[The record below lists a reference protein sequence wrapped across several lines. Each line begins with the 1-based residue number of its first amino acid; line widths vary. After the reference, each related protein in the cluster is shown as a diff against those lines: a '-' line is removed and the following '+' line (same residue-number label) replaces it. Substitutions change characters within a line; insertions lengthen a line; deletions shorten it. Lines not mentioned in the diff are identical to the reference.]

1 MSTVPIAAPLWPGQR
16 LTRDEFLR
24 RWEAL
29 PEVKRAELIGGLVYM
44 ASPVTADHARRDS
57 LLITWLG
64 VYAAST
70 PGCKAGNNCTWIMLD
85 SAPQPDADLTI
96 APESGG
102 QSGLDGRYCTGAPE
116 LAVEVSMSTPGYDF
130 GAKLALYQRA
140 GVREYLTVA
149 LNPPRITWRAWTADG
164 YVQIPPDAGG
174 ILRSR
179 VFPGLWLDV
188 EAALASDSAK
198 TLATLQRG
206 IESPEHA
213 AFVQRLAGG

>member
-44 ASPVTADHARRDS
+44 ASPVTADHAEYDMM
-57 LLITWLG
+57 LHGWLT
-64 VYAAST
+64 VYAAVT
-70 PGCKAGNNCTWIMLD
+70 PGCRAGCNRTWIMLD
-85 SAPQPDADLTI
+85 SAPQPDADLFLVP
-96 APESGG
+96 AKGG
-102 QSGLDGRYCTGAPE
+102 QSVMEGAYCKGAPE
-116 LAVEVSMSTPGYDF
+116 LAIEVTSSTPGYDF

-164 YVQIPPDAGG
+164 YVQIPPDADG

-188 EAALASDSAK
+188 EAALANDSAK

-206 IESPEHA
+206 IGSPEHT
-213 AFVQRLAGG
+213 AFVRG